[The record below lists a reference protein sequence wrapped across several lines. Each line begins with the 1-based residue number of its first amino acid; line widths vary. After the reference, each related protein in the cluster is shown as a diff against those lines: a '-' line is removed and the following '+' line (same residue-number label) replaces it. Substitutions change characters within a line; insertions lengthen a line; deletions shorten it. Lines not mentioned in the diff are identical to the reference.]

1 LGKKVGIFAAK
12 DVRRWQMSLKMW
24 VTGSV
29 KQFVHDIGYNG
40 YILSDDYQTA
50 STFSRIFKNIRQLVK
65 NTASDK
71 KFATA

>member
-12 DVRRWQMSLKMW
+12 DV
-24 VTGSV
+24 TGSV
-29 KQFVHDIGYNG
+29 EQFVHEIG

-50 STFSRIFKNIRQLVK
+50 GTFSRIFKNIRQLVK

-71 KFATA
+71 KFATV

>member
-1 LGKKVGIFAAK
+1 
-12 DVRRWQMSLKMW
+12 M
-24 VTGSV
+24 TGSV
-29 KQFVHDIGYNG
+29 EQFVHEIG

>member
-1 LGKKVGIFAAK
+1 MK
-12 DVRRWQMSLKMW
+12 LKMG

-29 KQFVHDIGYNG
+29 EQFVHDIG

-71 KFATA
+71 KFATV

>member
-12 DVRRWQMSLKMW
+12 DVRRWQMKLKMW

-29 KQFVHDIGYNG
+29 EQFVHEIG
-40 YILSDDYQTA
+40 YILSDDNQTA
-50 STFSRIFKNIRQLVK
+50 GTFSRIFKNIRQLVK

-71 KFATA
+71 KFATV

>member
-29 KQFVHDIGYNG
+29 KQFVHDIGY
-40 YILSDDYQTA
+40 ILSDDYQTA